1 MVINENN
8 SQISSF
14 VKGMNSDSSYDQI
27 ENSQY
32 VYGQNIRIT
41 KNQLIGGA
49 SDYSSLHEGIVTPVI
64 DGIELSGEQFAISN
78 SERILNICTVGNLGV
93 VITTNGTDM
102 FVYRFKID
110 EVSNNI
116 DEFRL
121 IWSASNV
128 WNQAPEQI
136 SAVLYKELENVI
148 KLYIATGEHQFAGRI
163 LVYRIEITDIINV
176 RSK

>member
-64 DGIELSGEQFAISN
+64 DGVKPSGEFGIGAGQ
-78 SERILNICTVGNLGV
+78 RILNICTVGQLGV
-93 VITTNGTDM
+93 VITTDDPHVDGEKDDIY
-102 FVYRFKID
+102 VYRFKID
-110 EVSNNI
+110 EVENHI
-116 DEFRL
+116 GECQEIWHAQDVWDENTRL
-121 IWSASNV
+121 SALEQMMKV
-128 WNQAPEQI
+128 LTKQMEQI
-136 SAVLYKELENVI
+136 QIVL
-148 KLYIATGEHQFAGRI
+148 
-163 LVYRIEITDIINV
+163 
-176 RSK
+176 